1 MDNLFVKTLLDVL
14 HVIATLIWIGG
25 MMVNAL
31 VIRPTT
37 AKVLEPSV
45 AGQFTQAMMKRFR
58 IFVYASIVILGITG
72 IPMKIVSEHYVSI
85 INFESFWGILSFV
98 KHLLYGVLVVLAVL
112 NFEVISPRVA
122 RAAAVSDN
130 QQFALWKK
138 RLAVSGMLAMITAIG
153 TLILSS
159 MMRYI

>member
-1 MDNLFVKTLLDVL
+1 MDNLFVKTFLDVL
-14 HVIATLIWIGG
+14 HVIATVIWIGG
-25 MMVNAL
+25 MLVNVL

-37 AKVLEPSV
+37 VKVLEPSV

-85 INFESFWGILSFV
+85 INFENAWGILSFV

-112 NFEVISPRVA
+112 NFEIISPRVA
-122 RAAAVSDN
+122 RAAAASEYH
-130 QQFALWKK
+130 QLAKWKK
-138 RLAVSGMLAMITAIG
+138 RLAVSGMLAMISAIG
-153 TLILSS
+153 TLIISS

>member
-1 MDNLFVKTLLDVL
+1 MDNLFVKTFLDVL
-14 HVIATLIWIGG
+14 HVLATVVWIGG
-25 MMVNAL
+25 MLVNVM

-37 AKVLEPSV
+37 VKVLEPAV
-45 AGQFTQAMMKRFR
+45 AGQFTQTMMKRFR
-58 IFVYASIVILGITG
+58 IFVYASIMILGITG

-112 NFEVISPRVA
+112 NFEVISPRMS
-122 RAAAVSDN
+122 RAAATSNN
-130 QQFALWKK
+130 QQYAIWKK
-138 RLAVSGMLAMITAIG
+138 RLAVSGMLALITAIG
-153 TLILSS
+153 TLIISS